1 VRNWRAKLSI
11 SVTALAVLVLVAA
24 LPSAIR
30 DTFETGR
37 IYLFSRQFLE
47 ELPQRFTGPGRFRF
61 ILQPALAIILGCRG
75 GLADA
80 RAGRPAYLYG
90 LLFSGLHRGE
100 YVRSGLS
107 AIRDL
112 VAMGI
117 VLDAVSQL
125 LIYHQVHP
133 GAALVLGPV
142 LICLPYSVARAL
154 TNRVARLI
162 RRGDGE

>member
-1 VRNWRAKLSI
+1 MRNWRAKLSI
-11 SVTALAVLVLVAA
+11 GVTALAVLVLVAA

-47 ELPQRFTGPGRFRF
+47 ELPQRFSGPGRFRF
-61 ILQPALAIILGCRG
+61 ILQPALAIMLGCRG

-80 RAGRPAYLYG
+80 RAGQPAYLYG

-100 YVRSGLS
+100 YVRSGLAS
-107 AIRDL
+107 IRDL

-162 RRGDGE
+162 RREDGE

>member
-1 VRNWRAKLSI
+1 MRNWKAKI
-11 SVTALAVLVLVAA
+11 SFFVTVLAVVILVAA
-24 LPSAIR
+24 IPSAVR

-37 IYLFSRQFLE
+37 IYLFSRQFLD

-61 ILQPALAIILGCRG
+61 ILQPALAIILGFRG

-80 RAGRPAYLYG
+80 RAGRPAYIYG
-90 LLFSGLHRGE
+90 LLLSGAHRRE
-100 YVRSGLS
+100 YARSGL
-107 AIRDL
+107 ADIRIL

-133 GAALVLGPV
+133 GAALVVGPV
-142 LICLPYSVARAL
+142 LICLPYSVTRAL
-154 TNRVARLI
+154 TNRVSRLM
-162 RRGDGE
+162 RRGNGE